1 MIDFN
6 RILDNS
12 FREIKVDDDYRGIIG
27 DGFSIDYFASVV
39 LGGSDQDLYCLKIF
53 REILF

>member
-1 MIDFN
+1 VIDFN